1 MSKIYTSETQ
11 FLDIESSIES
21 ENELEEMGD
30 NEQNQPSSKSLKKPK
45 AK

>member
-30 NEQNQPSSKSLKKPK
+30 NEQNQPSSKSFKKP
-45 AK
+45 